1 MNKMGGKS
9 VKSSRNKS
17 TKNPNYK
24 VKNNTYNKRNNYS
37 NTKNRKNTSTKIYF
51 NPEQIDL
58 PKEKIN
64 KIKEKIDNEKIE
76 ELENKKQKVG
86 NGAKKEKI
94 KDLNSKVIP
103 DQIESKSG
111 NNVKVQVKHDAFIIL
126 ILLVII
132 LIGTMIILKISGK
145 ESLIVTNKVSVVQT
159 EVTNYNKDNNTIEL
173 VITPSKNEEYCA
185 LGDAKKPLKFTKLVD
200 NKCRIETTIDSHIV
214 YFKDSN
220 NMISD
225 AVKIDNYVVDYGIKD
240 ENYLAVGST
249 MDVVSNMV
257 VVGKPNININV
268 DDKILKLDNNMV
280 VGISNGFSKIQYVV
294 NGIVLKVANVMVT
307 DLIVSMPKEFDN
319 SKPYLTCKV
328 YTQNEVAML
337 DKILESR
344 IADAGYG
351 TRAGAV
357 AAARFLTLEFP
368 YKISYF
374 WENGR
379 LSGTGTHIVDGE
391 GRYYHKG
398 LYLDESK
405 FASLKKGAKLTGP
418 AIWGCNLKNYETDP
432 PYFVSGR
439 KYPNGLDCSGFV
451 SWALYNG
458 GLDVGD
464 IGAGNLPSDGQ
475 LTDIGDFRILNDK
488 LIASG
493 KIKVGDLFNTFGHIS
508 ILVGEDKDNYYI
520 AESLNTYRGVVLK
533 KYAKTKVD
541 KYFTHVVLMEGV
553 YKGDGNL
560 TDLWY

>member
-1 MNKMGGKS
+1 MNKTGWNT
-9 VKSSRNKS
+9 VKSNSNKS
-17 TKNPNYK
+17 AKNYKYK
-24 VKNNTYNKRNNYS
+24 VKSKKNVNK
-37 NTKNRKNTSTKIYF
+37 KNTSIKVYF
-51 NPEQIDL
+51 SPEQIEL
-58 PKEKIN
+58 PKEKTN
-64 KIKEKIDNEKIE
+64 KIKEKIEKETIDELSNKEKKIKNAVKKDKIE
-76 ELENKKQKVG
+76 NLDSKVISEQVDSKSSNNFKIQVENKKKH
-86 NGAKKEKI
+86 
-94 KDLNSKVIP
+94 
-103 DQIESKSG
+103 
-111 NNVKVQVKHDAFIIL
+111 NVFIVLILLLIIL
-126 ILLVII
+126 ICTMIVLKTSGKENLLVI
-132 LIGTMIILKISGK
+132 
-145 ESLIVTNKVSVVQT
+145 NKVSVVQT
-159 EVTNYNKDNNTIEL
+159 EVVNYNKDNNTIEL
-173 VITPSKNEEYCA
+173 IITPSRNEEYCA
-185 LGDAKKPLKFTKLVD
+185 LSDDKKLLKFTKLVD
-200 NKCRIETTIDSHIV
+200 NKCHIETTIDSHIV
-214 YFKDSN
+214 YFKDSH

-225 AVKIDNYVVDYGIKD
+225 AIKVDNYVVDYGIKD

-249 MDVVSNMV
+249 MDVASNMV
-257 VVGKPNININV
+257 VVGKPDIKIEV
-268 DDKILKLDNNMV
+268 DDSILKLDNNRV
-280 VGISNGFSKIQYVV
+280 VGISNGISKVQYVV
-294 NGIVLKVANVMVT
+294 NGVVLKAVNVIVT
-307 DLIVSMPKEFDN
+307 DLIANMPKEFDN

-328 YTQNEVAML
+328 YTQDEAAML

-418 AIWGCNLKNYETDP
+418 AIWGCNLKNYESDP
-432 PYFVSGR
+432 PNFVSGR

-475 LTDIGDFRILNDK
+475 LTDVGDFRTLTDE

-493 KIKVGDLFNTFGHIS
+493 KIKVGDLFNIFGHIS
-508 ILVGEDKDNYYI
+508 ILVGEDEGNYYI

-533 KYAKTKVD
+533 KYAKTKVG